1 MSVINT
7 KSRRFRGISKT
18 KMQKLLVGNGERE
31 GLLMR
36 IVTYVLLIAISF
48 VFLYPIF
55 KMLSRSLM
63 GPYDSANPLVDWVP
77 TALYTSNYVKAYQL
91 LGGFKTRL
99 TSIGVMLLIA
109 VVETMSSAVI
119 AYGFAKFEFRGRMI
133 LFVLMLSTFLI
144 PSQVTFLP
152 NYVMFNKYEMLQ
164 SIFPILLPSIFG
176 QGIRQALFI
185 LIFYQFYRMSPKSL
199 DEAAAID
206 GAGPLKTFWQINFRM
221 ATPALVVVLVFAFV
235 WNWNET
241 NLTSSYF
248 GNEITTLPVAL
259 ENFVTR
265 FAKLFPSNNQG
276 TNVSNLETQLSEG
289 IQMAGTLI
297 SILPLMLLY
306 VFVERKLVESIDRSG
321 ITGE

>member
-1 MSVINT
+1 MAKQKEIKPRVSIKREVPKLPGYIMCVVWLIFTILLIGWVILASFSTSREILSGELFKFASGFHFENYTNAWKSQKISVFFVNSLIYT
-7 KSRRFRGISKT
+7 AISCTMIILVAAPAAYALSRFKFRGNMILQNLFATALGIPVIMIVMPLFSIIT
-18 KMQKLLVGNGERE
+18 SLKLTNTR
-31 GLLMR
+31 GLIM
-36 IVTYVLLIAISF
+36 
-48 VFLYPIF
+48 FLYIA
-55 KMLSRSLM
+55 M
-63 GPYDSANPLVDWVP
+63 NVP
-77 TALYTSNYVKAYQL
+77 
-91 LGGFKTRL
+91 F
-99 TSIGVMLLIA
+99 
-109 VVETMSSAVI
+109 
-119 AYGFAKFEFRGRMI
+119 
-133 LFVLMLSTFLI
+133 
-144 PSQVTFLP
+144 
-152 NYVMFNKYEMLQ
+152 
-164 SIFPILLPSIFG
+164 SIFFLLAFFSNLSYTFE
-176 QGIRQALFI
+176 
-185 LIFYQFYRMSPKSL
+185 
-199 DEAAAID
+199 EAAAID

-235 WNWNET
+235 WTWNET